1 MARVEIYTSLLCG
14 YCYRIKKLLD
24 GKGVAYE
31 EIDVMLKPWR
41 RAEMIE
47 RSGGRTSVPQIFV
60 DGGHL
65 GNCEEILALEAAGRL
80 APILEAA
87 S

>member
-1 MARVEIYTSLLCG
+1 
-14 YCYRIKKLLD
+14 
-24 GKGVAYE
+24 
-31 EIDVMLKPWR
+31 MLKPWR

-60 DGGHL
+60 DGSHL
-65 GNCEEILALEAAGRL
+65 GNCQEMLALEAAGRL

-87 S
+87 N

>member
-1 MARVEIYTSLLCG
+1 MARVEIYSSLLCP
-14 YCYRIKKLLD
+14 YSYRAKELLD
-24 GKGVAYE
+24 AKGVDYE
-31 EIDVMLKPWR
+31 EIDLMLKPWR

-60 DGGHL
+60 DGSHL
-65 GNCEEILALEAAGRL
+65 GNCQEMLDLEAAGRL

-87 S
+87 N